1 MATQNE
7 AIIITGASSG
17 IGRATAIELAKQ
29 GFDLHL
35 FGRDATRLAKV
46 QQETVAVNEAIT
58 SQTYQVELT
67 DKAAVKQIITQII
80 THFGPIYGLVNS
92 AGIFSVTDVTD
103 YDDPTWEAIMRV
115 NFFGTLYPTLAL
127 LPHLYAQKS
136 GSIVNITSVDAFDGI
151 QGYSAYS
158 ASKGAVTSLTKTLAI
173 ESAKYQVRVNAIVPG
188 VTDTE
193 MTHTRIQ
200 ENLAKYQAK
209 VPLGRAADANEV
221 AAPIAFLFSKGATY
235 ITGQNIHVN
244 GGWRLA

>member
-1 MATQNE
+1 MANKNPQV
-7 AIIITGASSG
+7 IVTGASSG

-29 GFDLHL
+29 GYDVHL
-35 FGRDATRLAKV
+35 IGRNQERLAKV
-46 QQETVAVNEAIT
+46 QQETTFGQVA
-58 SQTYQVELT
+58 SYPYQLELT
-67 DKAAVKQIITQII
+67 DKNTVKETFDRIINQ
-80 THFGPIYGLVNS
+80 FGPITGLVNS
-92 AGIFSVTDVTD
+92 AGIFSVTDITN
-103 YDDPTWEAIMRV
+103 YDDPTWSEIMNV

-127 LPHLYAQKS
+127 LPHLYKQKA

-151 QGYSAYS
+151 QDYSAYS

-173 ESAKYQVRVNAIVPG
+173 ESAKYNVRVNAIVPG

-193 MTHTRIQ
+193 MTHKRIQ

-209 VPLGRAADANEV
+209 VPLGRAAQASEV
-221 AAPIAFLFSKGATY
+221 AEPIAFLISNGATY